1 MLVSNAGFPWHLAG
15 TGALFVLGLA
25 ILTASDARVYER
37 PSSLSSHMKYRTK
50 RGAVVLLLLVGCTGL
65 AGYLTQQAAE
75 AELKILLA
83 LQLSASS
90 TKSGSSSKL
99 MSEQTK
105 AQSIKYARESI
116 AINPHYRRLTAVVA
130 ERFASAGDW
139 ESAVWI
145 LESIVA
151 SRPHVVALWSG
162 LTQGYT
168 ELGRFTDADIALHQ
182 VQRLKPDAIRTKALE
197 INLLSKSGRD
207 QEAQRL
213 LMQNFDRGSFDFDM
227 TQTGYAIGYKTR
239 NWPLVM
245 RSLTL
250 RNDTWPEQA
259 ADGHFRLGK
268 LFLQPDTYDTSKALD
283 EFRSGLESVPRGQ
296 KDDYISQV
304 PEPIR
309 AQIEKPPKGGF

>member
-1 MLVSNAGFPWHLAG
+1 
-15 TGALFVLGLA
+15 
-25 ILTASDARVYER
+25 
-37 PSSLSSHMKYRTK
+37 
-50 RGAVVLLLLVGCTGL
+50 
-65 AGYLTQQAAE
+65 
-75 AELKILLA
+75 
-83 LQLSASS
+83 
-90 TKSGSSSKL
+90 
-99 MSEQTK
+99 
-105 AQSIKYARESI
+105 
-116 AINPHYRRLTAVVA
+116 
-130 ERFASAGDW
+130 
-139 ESAVWI
+139 
-145 LESIVA
+145 
-151 SRPHVVALWSG
+151 
-162 LTQGYT
+162 
-168 ELGRFTDADIALHQ
+168 
-182 VQRLKPDAIRTKALE
+182 
-197 INLLSKSGRD
+197 
-207 QEAQRL
+207 
-213 LMQNFDRGSFDFDM
+213 MQNFDRGSFDFDM